1 MTLLPPRP
9 DFICSRVEDGT
20 RAPNR
25 RAPHR
30 GTLTLIAD
38 PPTSRS
44 SGQPSTPVTTAS
56 LEQRPRCLHLALST
70 LPPSSTAVS
79 SPTQSPEVP
88 RRKGL
93 HPPRASATGSSV
105 METEPAWMEK
115 YYVWREQQFSSSTMS
130 KRRRATKEATVL
142 AVELSSAGGRLLLG
156 LGGVTGNEGGT
167 SLGSNEVAC
176 TACKKNGRT
185 VIVRTCLILV
195 FFEFF
200 NQFRCVCIITAS

>member
-1 MTLLPPRP
+1 MTLLPPRL
-9 DFICSRVEDGT
+9 DFIYSHVEDGA

-30 GTLTLIAD
+30 GTLIAD
-38 PPTSRS
+38 PPTSCS

-56 LEQRPRCLHLALST
+56 LEQRPRCLHLAPST
-70 LPPSSTAVS
+70 LSPASTVMS

-93 HPPRASATGSSV
+93 HPSRASAAGSSV
-105 METEPAWMEK
+105 METKPAWMEK
-115 YYVWREQQFSSSTMS
+115 YYVWREQQFSSSTTS

-142 AVELSSAGGRLLLG
+142 AEELSSAVGRLSLG
-156 LGGVTGNEGGT
+156 LGGVTGSEGGT

-176 TACKKNGRT
+176 PACKKNGRT
-185 VIVRTCLILV
+185 VTVRTCLISV
-195 FFEFF
+195 FFELF
-200 NQFRCVCIITAS
+200 NQFCCVCIITTS